1 MRPPRDH
8 IAQIDGFSLAAVE
21 SARMTEFNRLTIGA
35 VLNRQADRFGERDA
49 VAYADR
55 DVRWT
60 YREFRRKVDQVANGL
75 MTLGVRKAEHVA
87 VWAPNVPEWLLLQYA
102 TAKIGAILVPVNT
115 SSKPVELDRLLR
127 HSEATTLFMTPG
139 YRGLDFVQ
147 SLRELVPGL
156 DAAPVGH
163 AAFENYPRL
172 RRLLVIGK
180 QRLPGMLRF
189 DDLYDLSAQ
198 AQEGDLRR
206 RESALDNF
214 DVINVQYTSGSTGQP
229 KGVMLTHRSMLQNAF
244 AITLCQNL
252 TQADRLCFPVPLFH
266 CFGCTAA
273 SLGAVVRAACMVPV
287 ESFEPGAVLAAV
299 MNEKCTALYGTPTM
313 FSGHFAHPQFADFD
327 VSTLRTGIMAGAPCP
342 VDLIEAV
349 FNRLGAR
356 DFTVAYGLTESSP
369 GVTQTRVDDPPEKRS
384 STVGRALP
392 GMQVQ
397 IRNPISGAE
406 SERGVPG
413 EVLSRGHSTMK
424 GYLKDPAATAVAI
437 DEESWLHTG
446 DLGTMDAEGY
456 VKIAGRIKD
465 TIIRGGENVYPAEV
479 EAFVRT
485 HPHVAD
491 VAVVGV
497 PSMMYGE
504 EVCAAVVVKPG
515 ERLVQDELAD
525 YCSSRIAREKA
536 PSLVMFVDV
545 LPVGATGKVD
555 KSELRAMAI
564 ACFNRQA
571 DADITTA

>member
-1 MRPPRDH
+1 M
-8 IAQIDGFSLAAVE
+8 L
-21 SARMTEFNRLTIGA
+21 EFNRLTIGA
-35 VLNRQADRFGERDA
+35 VLNRQSERWGDRDA
-49 VAYADR
+49 VVYADR
-55 DVRWT
+55 DVRWS
-60 YREFRRKVDQVANGL
+60 YREFRRKVDQIANGL

-102 TAKIGAILVPVNT
+102 TAKIGAVLVPVST
-115 SSKPVELDRLLR
+115 SSKPAELDRLLK

-139 YRGLDFVQ
+139 FRGLDFVA
-147 SLRELVPGL
+147 SLRELVPEL

-163 AAFENYPRL
+163 AAFEYYPRL
-172 RRLLVIGK
+172 RRLLVIGR

-214 DVINVQYTSGSTGQP
+214 DVINLQYTSGSTGQP
-229 KGVMLTHRSMLQNAF
+229 KGVMLTHRSLLQNAF

-252 TQADRLCFPVPLFH
+252 THIDRLCFPVPLFH
-266 CFGCTAA
+266 CFGSSAA
-273 SLGAVVRAACMVPV
+273 SLGSVIRAACMVPV
-287 ESFEPGAVLAAV
+287 EAFEPGAVMAAV
-299 MNEKCTALYGTPTM
+299 MNEKCTAIYGTPTM
-313 FSGHFAHPQFADFD
+313 FSAIFAHPQFADFD
-327 VSTLRTGIMAGAPCP
+327 LSTLRTGIMAGAPCP
-342 VDLIEAV
+342 IDLIGAV
-349 FNRLGAR
+349 IDRLGVA

-369 GVTQTRVDDPPEKRS
+369 GVTQTRLDDSPEKRRT
-384 STVGRALP
+384 TVGRPLP

-397 IRNPISGAE
+397 IRNLITDTE

-424 GYLKDPAATAVAI
+424 GYLKDPAATARVI

-446 DLGTMDAEGY
+446 DLGTMDADGY
-456 VKIAGRIKD
+456 VKIVGRIKD
-465 TIIRGGENVYPAEV
+465 TIIRGGENVYPVEV
-479 EAFVRT
+479 EMVIRT
-485 HPHVAD
+485 HQSVAD
-491 VAVVGV
+491 VAVIAV

-504 EVCAAVVVKPG
+504 EVCAVVVPKPG
-515 ERLVQDELAD
+515 ENLTQEELAA
-525 YCSSRIAREKA
+525 YCDRSLSREKI
-536 PSLVMFVDV
+536 PSLLMTVEA

-555 KSELRAMAI
+555 KTELRIMAI